1 MDLFLQKARYFAQET
16 AKKSQEIAMEAAK
29 LSQDLA
35 QETAKRSREL
45 SHDFVIEATKKAD
58 QIKTLA
64 NEISPAIVGRAIPDG
79 AVSPTLA
86 PSEQELE
93 EFGIT
98 PELREFVKGLT
109 IRTFRDFPLEE
120 SNWKMTSNVSGSTS
134 QVRQDLSE
142 WQERHAVLVLMTVPE
157 ISDFRYVLCPR
168 RMRESKFWKIYFI
181 LVQNHVA
188 PFEARAAERAAA
200 KARAEEEALKQAA
213 ISEELSRS
221 LSGVSVRANPPGAEA
236 ETAVSAKSL
245 KSADDDADLD
255 AYLMGALGSD
265 DEAGEGL
272 DDDFDKD
279 FDKLVNGSAL
289 DSDGEETAREGPG
302 GSKSKSD
309 ESASGEDKAPGSNIP
324 AISEASSDG
333 ELVEIPDQESDTAQ
347 KKAVTVVTE

>member
-45 SHDFVIEATKKAD
+45 SHDFVVEASKKAD

-64 NEISPAIVGRAIPDG
+64 GEISPAIVGRAIPNG
-79 AVSPTLA
+79 APAPTLA
-86 PSEQELE
+86 PSEEELE

-120 SNWKMTSNVSGSTS
+120 SNWKMASNVSEGTS

-200 KARAEEEALKQAA
+200 KAKAEEEASIAA
-213 ISEELSRS
+213 ANAEELARS
-221 LSGVSVRANPPGAEA
+221 LSGASVRPNPAA
-236 ETAVSAKSL
+236 ETTSVAKS
-245 KSADDDADLD
+245 KKTADDDADLD

-279 FDKLVNGSAL
+279 FDKLLSGAAL
-289 DSDGEETAREGPG
+289 DSDGEETPRGESTGAGKLKKAADEGG
-302 GSKSKSD
+302 LSK
-309 ESASGEDKAPGSNIP
+309 P

-333 ELVEIPDQESDTAQ
+333 ELVEIPDQESTQQ
-347 KKAVTVVTE
+347 KR

>member
-1 MDLFLQKARYFAQET
+1 MDFFFQKARYFAQET

-45 SHDFVIEATKKAD
+45 SHDLVVEASKKAD

-64 NEISPAIVGRAIPDG
+64 TELSPTIVGRAIPSG
-79 AVSPTLA
+79 VSTPTAA
-86 PSEQELE
+86 PTEEELKDY
-93 EFGIT
+93 GIT

-120 SNWKMTSNVSGSTS
+120 SSWKMTATESTS

-142 WQERHAVLVLMTVPE
+142 WQERHAVLVLLTVPE

-181 LVQNHVA
+181 LVQNYVA
-188 PFEARAAERAAA
+188 PFEAMAAERAAA
-200 KARAEEEALKQAA
+200 KAEAKSESDALKKTAAPEEA
-213 ISEELSRS
+213 SGSSSR
-221 LSGVSVRANPPGAEA
+221 VSVRANPPGAEA
-236 ETAVSAKSL
+236 ETTAAANSL
-245 KSADDDADLD
+245 KSVDDDADLD

-265 DEAGEGL
+265 DEAGEGV

-279 FDKLVNGSAL
+279 FDKLVNSAAL
-289 DSDGEETAREGPG
+289 DSDGEEAAREGAR
-302 GSKSKSD
+302 GSKPKNSDPTSGLSKSA
-309 ESASGEDKAPGSNIP
+309 ASEG
-324 AISEASSDG
+324 SSDG
-333 ELVEIPDQESDTAQ
+333 ELVEIPDQESDAVH
-347 KKAVTVVTE
+347 KKKIDAAE